1 MLITPWICKLF
12 VGPSRTVRKTRARIR
27 PVLESLETRLV
38 LTTDLVPLTANAA
51 ELLPET
57 LRNSARPGHETNLV
71 LISQDLLERVPAAEL
86 ANARVVILNP
96 NAEILPQISTALAE
110 QHGLQTLRLISHG
123 DAGAL
128 HFGTQVLDQ
137 SVLANRAAEVAGW
150 GRAMAPGADLLLYG
164 CSVAESP
171 AGQNFVATLAELT
184 GADVA
189 ASSNP
194 TGAGGDVTLEFA
206 TGAVQAH
213 LQASAQAWDAAHV
226 QLDEQAGDFLYSYTS
241 TSSGIAITIDLY
253 TGAGGAV
260 TIPATIDG
268 LPVTSIGNYAFDG
281 TSLTSVT
288 IGNSVTSIGDRAFSG
303 TSLTSVTIGNSVTSI
318 GNYAFSS
325 CRSLTS
331 VTIGNSVTRIENY
344 AFYDCDSLTS
354 VTIGNSVTSIGN
366 YAFYECRRLTSIYF
380 LGNAPAVSVDT
391 FRRTSATLYYLS
403 GATGWSNPF
412 SGRLT
417 AVFTLGPIG
426 ISLSNNQVEENSTSG
441 TVIGTLSR
449 TSAVAGDAF
458 TYTLVEGS
466 GDNAVF
472 TIDGTNLTLG
482 VVPDFETQNSY
493 HIRVRSANV
502 SNIAVETEFTIRV
515 TDVNE
520 APSDLGLSQ
529 ASVAENEPSG
539 QTIGTF
545 STSDPDNG
553 DSGQYTLV
561 SGLGDTHN
569 AAFRIDT
576 SGQLLTVD
584 SFDFETQST
593 YAIRVRVTDTGGLT
607 CDKTFTISVTDVNEP
622 VLTIVGP
629 ATGARGQ
636 LRPFVLSASDVSAAD
651 QTAGFAYA
659 VSWGD
664 GSANQTLAATTDND
678 SGVTLNHAFAS
689 AGTFHIQLTATDT
702 EGGQA
707 SVTHTVTISA
717 VDLQADS
724 SDPTKLDLIVGGT
737 GGNDTITIQPA
748 SLMGELLLTI
758 NGVSQGIFQPTGRI
772 VVYGQEGNDKIQ
784 LQTSRLSGQTVAV
797 TRPALLF
804 GDAGNDTLTGGTGDD
819 TFTGGLGNDSLN
831 GGTGTDTLVETAAQL
846 TLTNSKLT
854 GNGTDKLTKVE
865 RATLT
870 GTAANDVLNA
880 SAFTLGNVTLLG
892 GDGDDTLVGSAFTGT
907 ADADGFHDSLDG
919 GAGTDV
925 ARQSA
930 PRNQSF
936 YANTPSGT
944 TVATGA
950 GSDVWKSIEGVHF
963 IGSGSTALTLDAS
976 RFTGGVTLDGGSG
989 PDRLIGGS
997 GNNVLNGN
1005 NGNDSLT
1012 GGDAGDTLSGGA
1024 GNDTLSGHAGDDQLF
1039 GDAGNDKLFGG
1050 DDHDQMDG
1058 GAGRDVLTGE
1068 AGNDIINGGADSDAI
1083 RGGDGNDTLTGGTG
1097 NDTVLGDEGDDLLR
1111 NESGSDT
1118 LAGGE
1123 GDDRFEARGSRLYVA
1138 GGVDTVE
1145 GSENT
1150 LIDAAFVFD
1159 FERLLT

>member
-281 TSLTSVT
+281 T
-288 IGNSVTSIGDRAFSG
+288 
-303 TSLTSVTIGNSVTSI
+303 
-318 GNYAFSS
+318 
-325 CRSLTS
+325 
-331 VTIGNSVTRIENY
+331 
-344 AFYDCDSLTS
+344 SLTS